1 MYLQLTVNWKSY
13 LMQDEP
19 GAGVRFSYKMS
30 LEGRSVMLGID
41 HPHASRRKVEPG
53 ADPGVSGGQ

>member
-1 MYLQLTVNWKSY
+1 MR
-13 LMQDEP
+13 DEP

-41 HPHASRRKVEPG
+41 HPHASRREVEP
-53 ADPGVSGGQ
+53 